1 MDFSNEHRTILSV
14 SDLNSE
20 VALMLSRSFGV
31 LWLEGEISNFSRPAS
46 GHFYFSL
53 KDQKAQVRCAMFRN
67 RNLAL
72 KLKPANGML
81 VRVRAKI
88 GLYEPRGEFQII
100 VEHMEEAGAGILQ
113 QQFEEL
119 KAKLSA
125 AGFFEAEHKQALPKL
140 PRSIGVITSPTGAAI
155 RDVLQVLGR
164 RAPQIPIYIYPV
176 AVQGKLAARQI
187 ESAIRRANMDQRCD
201 ILIVGRGGGSIEDLW
216 SFNENNVA
224 QAIFESQIPIISG
237 VGHEVDTTIAD
248 YVADVRAATPSVAA
262 ELAVPDMLELRQ
274 QTQQRDKRLQQM
286 MQGYLYHHQQALRN
300 LNHRLANHRPAYRL
314 QQQQQRLDELE
325 QRAQRAVTIYMERQ
339 QAKIRQLQTRLN
351 ANSPQRV
358 LINRKQHLQLQT
370 IQLRQSLQE
379 ILQQKQSSFA
389 LLASRLQSA
398 SPLTTLHRGYSITQ
412 DSKTGQVIQVADKAQ
427 VGQAINIRLHTGNL
441 EASVTK
447 VKK

>member
-370 IQLRQSLQE
+370 IQLKQSLQE

>member
-1 MDFSNEHRTILSV
+1 MDFTNEHRTILSV

-20 VALMLSRSFGV
+20 VALMLSQSFGV

-72 KLKPANGML
+72 RLKPANGML

-100 VEHMEEAGAGILQ
+100 VEHMEEAGAGALQ

-125 AGFFEAEHKQALPKL
+125 AGLFDTEHKTPLPKL

-155 RDVLQVLGR
+155 RDILQVLGR
-164 RAPQIPIYIYPV
+164 RAPQIPVYIYPV
-176 AVQGKLAARQI
+176 AVQGKAAVRQI
-187 ESAIRRANMDQRCD
+187 ESAIRRANSDKRCD
-201 ILIVGRGGGSIEDLW
+201 VLIVGRGGGSIEDLW
-216 SFNENNVA
+216 SFNESNVA
-224 QAIFESQIPIISG
+224 QAIFESEIPVISG

-262 ELAVPDMLELRQ
+262 ELAVPDMVELKQ
-274 QTQQRDKRLQQM
+274 QVKQKDKRLIQM
-286 MQGYLYHHQQALRN
+286 MQGYLYHHQQSLRN
-300 LNHRLANHRPAYRL
+300 LNTRLANHRPAYRL

-325 QRAQRAVTIYMERQ
+325 QRSQRAVNIYLERQ
-339 QAKIRQLQTRLN
+339 QAKIRQLETRLT
-351 ANSPQRV
+351 AQSPKRLLLDRQKK
-358 LINRKQHLQLQT
+358 IKQLAL
-370 IQLRQSLQE
+370 QLRQSMKQ
-379 ILQQKQSSFA
+379 ILHEKHSTLA
-389 LLASRLQSA
+389 LMAARLESA
-398 SPLTTLHRGYSITQ
+398 SPLKTLQRGYSITQ
-412 DSKTGQVIQVADKAQ
+412 DLDTGNVIQAADEAKL
-427 VGQAINIRLHTGNL
+427 GQKINIRLHTGSL

-447 VKK
+447 IKK